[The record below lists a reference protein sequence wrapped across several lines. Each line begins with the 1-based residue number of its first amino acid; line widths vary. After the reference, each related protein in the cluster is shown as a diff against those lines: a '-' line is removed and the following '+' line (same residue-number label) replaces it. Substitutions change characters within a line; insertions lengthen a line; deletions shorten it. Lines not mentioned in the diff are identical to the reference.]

1 MKYTDTQLLNFLQQ
15 KNDEA
20 TYTGKCLFRMSGRRK
35 GWRLHETSR
44 PKAKKSVREAIV
56 DALDKE
62 KGYKWP
68 CLKGE

>member
-1 MKYTDTQLLNFLQQ
+1 MKKYTDKQLLDFLQK

-20 TYTGKCLFRMSGRRK
+20 TYTGKCLFRMSARRK

-44 PKAKKSVREAIV
+44 KRARKSVRKAIV

-62 KGYKWP
+62 KKSNA
-68 CLKGE
+68 KNKD